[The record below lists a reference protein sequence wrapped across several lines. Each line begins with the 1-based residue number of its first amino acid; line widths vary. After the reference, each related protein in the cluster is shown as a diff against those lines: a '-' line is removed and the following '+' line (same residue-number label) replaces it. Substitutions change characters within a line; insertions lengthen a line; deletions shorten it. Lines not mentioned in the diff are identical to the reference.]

1 MFVLQGVGIDEIV
14 FVEIMIFR
22 INEELDEI
30 KVIYEKGKK
39 KEYFICLCFCK
50 LK

>member
-39 KEYFICLCFCK
+39 KGIFYLFVFL
-50 LK
+50 